1 MSLLEDI
8 TEKRKDIHA
17 DSYDMSVGEII
28 NMYKDGDLDIHPEF
42 QRFFRWSD
50 SQKTRLIE
58 SLLLNIPIPPIF
70 VSQRID
76 GVWDVVD
83 GLQRLSSIFQF
94 VGIYKD
100 ENGSVMQPLV
110 LEGTKLLPN
119 LNGKKFDD
127 SNEDISFSPAEQRYL
142 KRAKI
147 SFNILLTESDQ
158 SSKYELFQRLNT
170 GGTALSDQEVRN
182 CIMVMTNPEL
192 FNKLSSLSNST
203 DFVNTISISD
213 KQHEERYDMELVTRF
228 VCLRHTDIETVK
240 RVKDFG
246 DFLDDRIVELF
257 NSQEI
262 VWEKEFS
269 IFNRT
274 FHTIN
279 DALNDQAFCKYMPE
293 KQRFRGGFNIG
304 AFEII
309 AIGLGWLDG
318 NVPDNFDL
326 QEKVKALWVK
336 IAHDNLSWNGSNAS
350 GRLGKTLELAKS
362 FYEN

>member
-119 LNGKKFDD
+119 LNGKKYDD

-228 VCLRHTDIETVK
+228 VCLRHTDIESVK

-246 DFLDDRIVELF
+246 DF
-257 NSQEI
+257 
-262 VWEKEFS
+262 
-269 IFNRT
+269 
-274 FHTIN
+274 
-279 DALNDQAFCKYMPE
+279 
-293 KQRFRGGFNIG
+293 
-304 AFEII
+304 
-309 AIGLGWLDG
+309 
-318 NVPDNFDL
+318 
-326 QEKVKALWVK
+326 
-336 IAHDNLSWNGSNAS
+336 
-350 GRLGKTLELAKS
+350 
-362 FYEN
+362 